1 MEGRIKV
8 LGPAVP
14 QECLDTL
21 ENVEVTSS
29 WMAQPGRGAG
39 R

>member
-8 LGPAVP
+8 LGQAVP
-14 QECLDTL
+14 QECLDPL
-21 ENVEVTSS
+21 ESVEVTSG

-39 R
+39 G